1 MIEFA
6 DITGNLKEESHDK
19 RLESAVYF
27 DCRNYSHRDRVDR
40 VRQGAL
46 VPISTGGCFDL
57 RRSHRNLPGTHFWKK
72 VGLK

>member
-1 MIEFA
+1 MITS
-6 DITGNLKEESHDK
+6 INQKKESHDK

-46 VPISTGGCFDL
+46 VLLYVPVVALIFAGVTGIC
-57 RRSHRNLPGTHFWKK
+57 PGLIFWKK